1 MSQLPKPPQTRTLGA
16 SGIHVSALAWG
27 MWRFKGNDLKAARA
41 KVDAA
46 FDAGITLFDTAD
58 IYGFGEDGFGAA
70 ETLLGQL
77 FAEDKSLRN
86 RMVLASKGGIIPPIP
101 YDSSPAYLE
110 SAIDASLKRLQTN
123 RIDLWQIHRPDIL
136 THPHDIARALEKA
149 HALGKIVSI
158 GVSNYTPAQTD
169 ALRLALPRDLKLVSI
184 QPEFSAL
191 HLEPIENGLFD
202 AAVTHNYAV
211 LAWSPLGGGRIAEPS
226 TDRERA
232 VAAALDA
239 VAQAQGVSRSAAA
252 LSWIMA
258 HPAAPIPIIGSQNP
272 DRIRESADALK
283 VAWTRADWYSVLVAA
298 HGVPL
303 P

>member
-239 VAQAQGVSRSAAA
+239 VAQAQGVSRTAAA

-272 DRIRESADALK
+272 DRIREGADALK
-283 VAWTRADWYSVLVAA
+283 VGWTRTDWYSVLVAA
-298 HGVPL
+298 RGVPL